1 MDYLVA
7 VFVLANGLLILGMY
21 SYINVLRDDLRRA
34 ADVMMDTSVDM
45 MPSNSFT
52 YEHQIVEHRQD
63 IVQLSTK
70 LQQRAVILRRT
81 PLERLQKWYYGR
93 FV

>member
-1 MDYLVA
+1 MDYLFA

-34 ADVMMDTSVDM
+34 ADVMMDTAVDM
-45 MPSNSFT
+45 VPDTLT

-63 IVQLSTK
+63 IVQLATK
-70 LQQRAVILRRT
+70 LQRRAVILRRT

-93 FV
+93 FA